1 LSRISPGY
9 FLSLP
14 DEIRRPEVGMSLKD
28 IRLIEKKNN
37 KTVIDLFSSNGTINQ
52 KSDIIDLTNV
62 VATIEEPGKEPI
74 RVFSDS
80 GRYDKKKKEL
90 LLKGDT
96 LVNLENGTNLNTDV
110 LYWHGNKKIFTTDD
124 FVVIQGNNFLLTGT
138 GMILNS
144 DPQNIQLKKDVSAFL
159 F

>member
-1 LSRISPGY
+1 
-9 FLSLP
+9 
-14 DEIRRPEVGMSLKD
+14 MSLKD

-90 LLKGDT
+90 NAE
-96 LVNLENGTNLNTDV
+96 VLEII
-110 LYWHGNKKIFTTDD
+110 NKR
-124 FVVIQGNNFLLTGT
+124 N
-138 GMILNS
+138 
-144 DPQNIQLKKDVSAFL
+144 
-159 F
+159 